1 MVSGLGCQQKMVE
14 KSLTPGEQRVGKD
27 LPYKKFKSA
36 SFKKSE
42 RLLLKADFSTVF
54 RSPTGRFSTNSLRML
69 YRKNN
74 LGLSRIGIVVPKKVV
89 KLATSRNRQK
99 RLIKEQF
106 RQAKECLPNVD
117 MVLLLN
123 RKVNEREL
131 MQSCD
136 RIWNFL
142 SLEVDD

>member
-42 RLLLKADFSTVF
+42 RLLLKAEFSAVF
-54 RSPTGRFSTNSLRML
+54 KSPTGRFSANPLRML
-69 YRKNN
+69 YKKNN

-89 KLATSRNRQK
+89 RLATARNRQR

-117 MVLLLN
+117 IVLLLN
-123 RKVNEREL
+123 RKVDEKEL

-142 SLEVDD
+142 TFDIEN

>member
-36 SFKKSE
+36 SFEKAE

-54 RSPTGRFSTNSLRML
+54 RSPTGRFSTNPLRML

-89 KLATSRNRQK
+89 RLATSRNRHK

-117 MVLLLN
+117 IVLLLKK
-123 RKVNEREL
+123 RIGEKDLIQGCERL
-131 MQSCD
+131 
-136 RIWNFL
+136 WKFL
-142 SLEVDD
+142 TTEIDD

>member
-14 KSLTPGEQRVGKD
+14 RSLTLGEQRVGKD
-27 LPYKKFKSA
+27 LPYKKIKSA

-54 RSPTGRFSTNSLRML
+54 KCPTGRFSTNPLRML
-69 YRKNN
+69 YKKNN

-89 KLATSRNRQK
+89 KLASARNRQK

-106 RQAKECLPNVD
+106 RQAKENLPNVD
-117 MVLLLN
+117 IVLLLN
-123 RKVNEREL
+123 RKVDEREL

-142 SLEVDD
+142 TFEIEG

>member
-1 MVSGLGCQQKMVE
+1 
-14 KSLTPGEQRVGKD
+14 
-27 LPYKKFKSA
+27 
-36 SFKKSE
+36 
-42 RLLLKADFSTVF
+42 
-54 RSPTGRFSTNSLRML
+54 ML

-89 KLATSRNRQK
+89 RLATSRNRHK

-117 MVLLLN
+117 IVLLLN
-123 RKVNEREL
+123 RKVDEREL

-136 RIWNFL
+136 RIWDFL
-142 SLEVDD
+142 SLEVED

>member
-27 LPYKKFKSA
+27 LPYKIFKSA

-42 RLLLKADFSTVF
+42 RLLLKSEFSAVF
-54 RSPTGRFSTNSLRML
+54 KSPTGRFSTNPLRML
-69 YRKNN
+69 YKKNN

-89 KLATSRNRQK
+89 RLATSRNRHK
-99 RLIKEQF
+99 RLIKEHF

-117 MVLLLN
+117 IVLLLKK
-123 RKVNEREL
+123 RVCEKEL
-131 MQSCD
+131 MQGCK
-136 RIWNFL
+136 RIWEFL
-142 SLEVDD
+142 TNEIDD